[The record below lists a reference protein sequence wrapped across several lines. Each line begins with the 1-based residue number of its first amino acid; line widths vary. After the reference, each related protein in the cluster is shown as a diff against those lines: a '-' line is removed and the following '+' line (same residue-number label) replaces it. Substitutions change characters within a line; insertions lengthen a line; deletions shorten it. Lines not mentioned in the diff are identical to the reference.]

1 MGTTSTNTQRGTV
14 GETLRQFVPYGETCA
29 GFARM
34 FSGDLEG
41 HAPSWP
47 CTPRERTRRSASLH
61 NTIWLRLLAALGLLA
76 GMCFLVMVTPGV
88 ANSQTDDFI
97 WDRPAAQGNGN
108 WSASTNW
115 SGPSGRFPD
124 DPDER
129 AVFNNPANMGM
140 PIQNASMPN
149 GLGQLVF
156 NYTGW
161 TVYVED
167 ALRFNSVSYFSYNA
181 IYCYATG
188 GAGAITLYPQIE
200 LLGASQNIYTASGAT
215 LVLASPSSGFIGSYG
230 PTISSVNPTA
240 EDTGAVRLDVGS
252 TCTGPFYL
260 RQGTL
265 LIRHN
270 DALGQSTA
278 TVNIGGDQ
286 WVTNG
291 ANARLLAD
299 ASGITVPKN
308 IRVRSYP
315 DRNVNA
321 TIGGNHATGSSTFSG
336 SVTLD
341 LSANLTAA
349 GSSTVTFSN
358 QITGVGGITKTGP
371 GTVVLAAANN
381 YQGPTNVQAGT
392 LRTAASGA
400 LPSTTAVTMANVSGA
415 LLDLAG
421 YWQTIASLDGGGAVG
436 GNVALG
442 SAQLTVGGGSFVGA
456 ISGTGG
462 SLRKVGSDTLTLS
475 GTNTYT
481 GATIIEGGTLRA
493 GSTGALPSATSVTLA
508 NAAGVLL
515 DLGGYSQ
522 TIAALSG
529 GGPSGGNVALG
540 GRTLTVGSGSFA
552 GSLYGT
558 GGSLWKVGSGTLT
571 LYGTNTYTGATIID
585 GGTLR
590 TGADG
595 ALPAATAVTLAN
607 SSGAL
612 LDLDG
617 YSQTIATLY
626 GGGAAGGNI
635 ALGSATLTV
644 GSGNFAGAISG
655 SGGSLRKVGS
665 GTLTLSGT
673 HTYTG
678 GTIIDGGTLRTGAAG
693 ALPAATTI
701 TLADVAGALLDL
713 NGYSQNV
720 AAVVGGGANGGDIAL
735 GSAVLTV
742 GSGNFAGAI
751 SGSGG
756 SLRKVGSGT
765 LTLSGTNTY
774 TGSTII
780 DGGTLRTGAV
790 GALPVATNVT
800 LANAIGTLLDLDGY
814 SQMIGNLS
822 GGGTAGGNI
831 TLGSATLTIGSGSFA
846 GAISGAGGA
855 LRKVGPGT
863 LALDGSNSYT
873 GPTVISDGTLLVN
886 GVHDKAGP
894 YTVGSG
900 GTLGGTGTVH
910 GNVTVGPEGYLSPG
924 RSVGRFL
931 VFGDV
936 GLEGTLLID
945 IQSLPVP
952 GCDLL
957 GVEGA
962 LDITMATVEFRTKG
976 ALSEPPYVFA
986 SYRALIG
993 DQFAQVVNLPDG
1005 YWVDYNFQGSNQ
1017 IALVPEPATITLL
1030 GVAGVVVLVGRLGR
1044 RRRTR

>member
-1 MGTTSTNTQRGTV
+1 MRIPSTNTRCVTIGKV
-14 GETLRQFVPYGETCA
+14 LR
-29 GFARM
+29 R
-34 FSGDLEG
+34 
-41 HAPSWP
+41 
-47 CTPRERTRRSASLH
+47 
-61 NTIWLRLLAALGLLA
+61 LGLLA
-76 GMCFLVMVTPGV
+76 GTCLLLVTSLAGV

-129 AVFNNPANMGM
+129 AIFNNPVNMGM
-140 PIQNASMPN
+140 PIQTANMPN

-167 ALRFNSVSYFSYNA
+167 PLRFNSVSYFSYNA

-188 GAGAITLYPQIE
+188 GAGVVTLYPQIE
-200 LLGASQNIYTASGAT
+200 LLGASQNIYTATGAT

-230 PTISSVNPTA
+230 PTISSVNPTS
-240 EDTGAVRLDVGS
+240 EDTGAVRLDVAS

-278 TVNIGGDQ
+278 TLNIGGDQ
-286 WVTNG
+286 WVSNG
-291 ANARLLAD
+291 ANARLLTD

-349 GSSTVTFSN
+349 GSSTVTFTN
-358 QITGVGGITKTGP
+358 QITGVGGITKIGP

-381 YQGPTNVQAGT
+381 YQGPTIVQAGT

-400 LPSTTAVTMANVSGA
+400 LPTTTAVNLANVSGA

-421 YWQTIASLDGGGAVG
+421 YWQTIASLDGGGAAG

-442 SAQLTVGGGSFVGA
+442 SAQLTVGSGSFAGA

-462 SLRKVGSDTLTLS
+462 SLRKVGS
-475 GTNTYT
+475 
-481 GATIIEGGTLRA
+481 GTL
-493 GSTGALPSATSVTLA
+493 
-508 NAAGVLL
+508 
-515 DLGGYSQ
+515 
-522 TIAALSG
+522 ALS
-529 GGPSGGNVALG
+529 
-540 GRTLTVGSGSFA
+540 
-552 GSLYGT
+552 
-558 GGSLWKVGSGTLT
+558 
-571 LYGTNTYTGATIID
+571 GTNTYTGATIID

-590 TGADG
+590 TGAAG
-595 ALPAATAVTLAN
+595 ALPMAANVTLAN
-607 SSGAL
+607 VIGTL

-617 YSQTIATLY
+617 YSQMIGTLS
-626 GGGAAGGNI
+626 GGGTAGGNI
-635 ALGSATLTV
+635 TLGSATLTV

-655 SGGSLRKVGS
+655 TGGS
-665 GTLTLSGT
+665 
-673 HTYTG
+673 
-678 GTIIDGGTLRTGAAG
+678 
-693 ALPAATTI
+693 
-701 TLADVAGALLDL
+701 
-713 NGYSQNV
+713 
-720 AAVVGGGANGGDIAL
+720 
-735 GSAVLTV
+735 
-742 GSGNFAGAI
+742 
-751 SGSGG
+751 
-756 SLRKVGSGT
+756 
-765 LTLSGTNTY
+765 
-774 TGSTII
+774 
-780 DGGTLRTGAV
+780 
-790 GALPVATNVT
+790 
-800 LANAIGTLLDLDGY
+800 
-814 SQMIGNLS
+814 
-822 GGGTAGGNI
+822 
-831 TLGSATLTIGSGSFA
+831 
-846 GAISGAGGA
+846 

-863 LALDGSNSYT
+863 LALDGTNSYT

-886 GVHDKAGP
+886 GVHLKAGP

-900 GTLGGTGTVH
+900 ATLGGTGTVH
-910 GNVTVGPEGYLSPG
+910 GNVTVGPEGSLSPG

-936 GLEGTLLID
+936 DLAGTLLID
-945 IQSLPVP
+945 VHALPAP

-957 GVEGA
+957 TVEGT

-976 ALSEPPYVFA
+976 ALSDPPYVFA

-993 DQFAQVVNLPDG
+993 DQFAQVVNLPEG
-1005 YWVDYNFQGSNQ
+1005 YWIDYNFQGSNQ

-1030 GVAGVVVLVGRLGR
+1030 SLAGVALVVGRVWR

>member
-1 MGTTSTNTQRGTV
+1 MGTTSTNTQCRKL
-14 GETLRQFVPYGETCA
+14 GEALR
-29 GFARM
+29 R
-34 FSGDLEG
+34 
-41 HAPSWP
+41 
-47 CTPRERTRRSASLH
+47 
-61 NTIWLRLLAALGLLA
+61 LGLLA
-76 GMCFLVMVTPGV
+76 GTCFLAVATAGV
-88 ANSQTDDFI
+88 ANSQDNFI
-97 WDRPAAQGNGN
+97 WARPAAQGNGN

-115 SGPSGRFPD
+115 SGPAGRFPD

-129 AVFNNPANMGM
+129 AIFNDPTNMGM

-167 ALRFNSVSYFSYNA
+167 PLRFNSLSYFSYNA
-181 IYCYATG
+181 IYCYAAG
-188 GAGAITLYPQIE
+188 GAGLITLYPQIE
-200 LLGASQNIYTASGAT
+200 FLNASQNIYTASGAT

-230 PTISSVNPTA
+230 PTISSVNPTS
-240 EDTGAVRLDVGS
+240 EDTGAVRLDVAS

-291 ANARLLAD
+291 ANARLLTD

-321 TIGGNHATGSSTFSG
+321 TVGGNHATGSSTFSG

-371 GTVVLAAANN
+371 GTVILAAANN
-381 YQGPTNVQAGT
+381 YQGPTNIQAGT
-392 LRTAASGA
+392 LRTVASGA
-400 LPSTTAVTMANVSGA
+400 LPSTTAVSLANVSGA

-421 YWQTIASLDGGGAVG
+421 YWQTIASLDGGGSSG
-436 GNVALG
+436 GNVTLG
-442 SAQLTVGGGSFVGA
+442 SAQLTVGSGSFAGA

-462 SLRKVGSDTLTLS
+462 SLRKVGSGTLTLS

-481 GATIIEGGTLRA
+481 GATI
-493 GSTGALPSATSVTLA
+493 V
-508 NAAGVLL
+508 
-515 DLGGYSQ
+515 
-522 TIAALSG
+522 
-529 GGPSGGNVALG
+529 
-540 GRTLTVGSGSFA
+540 
-552 GSLYGT
+552 
-558 GGSLWKVGSGTLT
+558 
-571 LYGTNTYTGATIID
+571 D

-590 TGADG
+590 TGAAG
-595 ALPAATAVTLAN
+595 ALPAGTAVTLAN
-607 SSGAL
+607 VSGAL

-626 GGGAAGGNI
+626 GGGALGGNISLGNATLTVGSGSFAGAISGTGGSLRKVGPGTLTLSGANTYTGSTIIEGGKLRTGAAGALPVATNVTLANAVGTLLDLDGYSQMIGTLTGGGPAGGNI
-635 ALGSATLTV
+635 TLGSATLTV
-644 GSGNFAGAISG
+644 GSGSFAGAISG
-655 SGGSLRKVGS
+655 SGGSLRKVG
-665 GTLTLSGT
+665 
-673 HTYTG
+673 
-678 GTIIDGGTLRTGAAG
+678 
-693 ALPAATTI
+693 
-701 TLADVAGALLDL
+701 
-713 NGYSQNV
+713 
-720 AAVVGGGANGGDIAL
+720 
-735 GSAVLTV
+735 
-742 GSGNFAGAI
+742 
-751 SGSGG
+751 
-756 SLRKVGSGT
+756 
-765 LTLSGTNTY
+765 
-774 TGSTII
+774 
-780 DGGTLRTGAV
+780 
-790 GALPVATNVT
+790 
-800 LANAIGTLLDLDGY
+800 
-814 SQMIGNLS
+814 
-822 GGGTAGGNI
+822 
-831 TLGSATLTIGSGSFA
+831 
-846 GAISGAGGA
+846 
-855 LRKVGPGT
+855 PGT
-863 LALDGSNSYT
+863 LVLDGNNSYT
-873 GPTVISDGTLLVN
+873 GATAITDGALLVN
-886 GVHDKAGP
+886 GVHVKAGP

-900 GTLGGTGTVH
+900 GTLGGTGAVH

-936 GLEGTLLID
+936 ALEGTLLID
-945 IQSLPVP
+945 VHALPAP

-976 ALSEPPYVFA
+976 ALTDPAYVFA
-986 SYRALIG
+986 SYGTLIG

-1005 YWVDYNFQGSNQ
+1005 YWIDYNYQGSNQ
-1017 IALVPEPATITLL
+1017 IALVPEPATISLL
-1030 GVAGVVVLVGRLGR
+1030 SLAGFGLLVRRVWR
-1044 RRRTR
+1044 RRRKCY